1 MKETREDDFLKSAI
15 ASMEEKKL
23 STFKDAVSKYK
34 KFTDLDKW
42 KINVFKTIHDKLDV
56 QDNPDDFLGD

>member
-1 MKETREDDFLKSAI
+1 MKETREDDFLKAVLV
-15 ASMEEKKL
+15 SMEEKKL

-34 KFTDLDKW
+34 KFTELDKW